1 MHDSIIIRQIDDQL
15 VWYRPGAEEGY
26 EVLDSQQVFDRV
38 NEWAKQPRVAVC
50 FAVPGTDV
58 SLMTSD
64 FSASEKKHITKALPF
79 ILEERLVS
87 DVDDLHFA
95 SVLLGKTS
103 LCAAV
108 CAKQKMHDWQALL
121 APIAGIDR
129 WVSEPQLL
137 PWQPG
142 EWVLVIE
149 SDYAIVRIG
158 AAVGFS
164 IECDLLASMLGAAL
178 ANGSV
183 APNTV
188 IVYGADQALEK
199 ELLPEAVQELMQW
212 RKGDFRTAVMLTRE
226 DDVTVNLLQGE
237 FALRLPL
244 ERWWKQWRVVAA
256 VLVAAFTLQLVA
268 GYASY
273 MDLEQ
278 ENLELRRAIESSY
291 RRAFPK
297 GALVDPE
304 KQVRRQLD
312 ALRGT
317 AQSSGFTQ
325 LLNRVGEIVAAKP
338 GTSIASIN
346 YSDKGG
352 DMRINITAADFETV
366 EAIRTQMTESGLEAV
381 MESSNAQGNQVRA
394 RLRIGAGS

>member
-1 MHDSIIIRQIDDQL
+1 MHDSILIRQVGDQL
-15 VWYRPGAEEGY
+15 VWYPPGAGDGF
-26 EVLDSQQVFDRV
+26 EVLDSPEAFGRL
-38 NEWAKQPRVAVC
+38 NAWAQQPRASFC
-50 FAVPGTDV
+50 FAAPGTDI
-58 SLMTSD
+58 SLITSE
-64 FSASEKKHITKALPF
+64 FSAAEKKHIAKALPF
-79 ILEERLVS
+79 ILEEQLVS
-87 DVDDLHFA
+87 DVEDLHFA
-95 SVLLGKTS
+95 SVLLSKTS

-108 CAKQKMHDWQALL
+108 CAKQKMLEWQALL
-121 APIAGIDR
+121 ADVPGVNT

-137 PWQPG
+137 PWEPG
-142 EWVLVIE
+142 EWVVVLE
-149 SDYAIVRIG
+149 PNYAIVRTSG
-158 AAVGFS
+158 AEGFS
-164 IECDLLASMLGAAL
+164 IERDLLPSMLKAAL
-178 ANGSV
+178 ANDAGV
-183 APNTV
+183 PDAV
-188 IVYGADQALEK
+188 IVYGVDQVLEK
-199 ELLPEAVQELMQW
+199 ELLPEDIRDLMQW
-212 RKGDFRTAVMLTRE
+212 RQGDFQTAVMLSRE
-226 DDVTVNLLQGE
+226 DNVTVNLLQGE
-237 FALRLPL
+237 FAHRLPL
-244 ERWWKQWRVVAA
+244 GRWWNQWRVVAA

-273 MDLEQ
+273 VDLEQ

-317 AQSSGFTQ
+317 AQSSGFTH

-338 GTSIASIN
+338 GASIASIN

-352 DMRINITAADFETV
+352 DMRINITAGDFEAV
-366 EAIRTQMTESGLEAV
+366 EAIRTKMTDAGLEAV